1 MGRKVRPAL
10 LGLEAMGVRLKQI
23 RTQSGLSQMKLAKL
37 IGFDPAHGYKYILRL
52 EKGQVPNPTLRTI
65 AACLEACGA
74 KWEAIADVLPNTGTV
89 AAPGSSSIVHRPSSI
104 IQSPDPRPQSLTP
117 IPTPLSPQSR
127 IENQKSE
134 IPAPPR
140 RKDSRPMR
148 EQLRS
153 RRIEEHELHA
163 RRFWSGTKQ
172 AVDATVALLH
182 SLRIPSSLHR
192 ASTHSKPPGPR
203 WPSANSPNSFNLQSR
218 RDLTAS
224 CWRRFSRPA
233 PRSST
238 HNPTSDEAA
247 LPPAAAPP
255 RRHRGARST
264 G

>member
-10 LGLEAMGVRLKQI
+10 QGLEAMGARLKQI
-23 RTQSGLSQMKLAKL
+23 RLQSGLSQMKLAKL

-74 KWEAIADVLPNTGTV
+74 QWQAVVDVLPATGTV
-89 AAPGSSSIVHRPSSI
+89 MAPAPGSTSIVHRSSSIVP
-104 IQSPDPRPQSLTP
+104 SPDPRPQSLP
-117 IPTPLSPQSR
+117 PTPAPSSPQSAIVNR
-127 IENQKSE
+127 KSE

-172 AVDATVALLH
+172 ADDATVALLH
-182 SLRIPSSLHR
+182 SLRVPSSLHR
-192 ASTHSKPPGPR
+192 AYLSFARACCSTIDAFL
-203 WPSANSPNSFNLQSR
+203 SARPEVAERELAKLVQPAVAQGLDRKTLAQIQSAC
-218 RDLTAS
+218 TQI
-224 CWRRFSRPA
+224 F
-233 PRSST
+233 RSQL
-238 HNPTSDEAA
+238 NA
-247 LPPAAAPP
+247 
-255 RRHRGARST
+255 G
-264 G
+264 

>member
-10 LGLEAMGVRLKQI
+10 CGLEAMGARLKQI

-74 KWEAIADVLPNTGTV
+74 PWQAIVDVLPATGTV

-104 IQSPDPRPQSLTP
+104 IQSPDPRPQSLAP

-140 RKDSRPMR
+140 RRDSRPMR

-153 RRIEEHELHA
+153 RRIEAHELHA

-172 AVDATVALLH
+172 ADDATVALLH
-182 SLRIPSSLHR
+182 SLRTPSSLHR
-192 ASTHSKPPGPR
+192 AYLSFARACCSTIDAFETARPEVAERELVKLIQPAVAQGLDR
-203 WPSANSPNSFNLQSR
+203 RLLAQIQSACTQIFRSQS
-218 RDLTAS
+218 
-224 CWRRFSRPA
+224 
-233 PRSST
+233 
-238 HNPTSDEAA
+238 NV
-247 LPPAAAPP
+247 
-255 RRHRGARST
+255 G
-264 G
+264 